1 MSVVFRGVECDCD
14 MYDLS
19 KSSLCLMLLFV
30 FVITVSLSICARL
43 SIVIPKVPTRTDPY
57 VFSGW

>member
-1 MSVVFRGVECDCD
+1 